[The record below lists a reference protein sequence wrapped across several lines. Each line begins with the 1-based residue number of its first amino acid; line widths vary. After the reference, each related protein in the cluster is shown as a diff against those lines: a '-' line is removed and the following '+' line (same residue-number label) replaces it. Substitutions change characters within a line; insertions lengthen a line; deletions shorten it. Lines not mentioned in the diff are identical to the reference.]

1 MLSPSSS
8 FISINVPPLIFPASL
23 FGICGRAGDRT
34 NACCFSTVEVGIGVL
49 RRADSECILP
59 SGSFSSGPVCTG
71 GAIATDWMLAAGGRL
86 PNTAVPTGEQDG
98 A

>member
-1 MLSPSSS
+1 M
-8 FISINVPPLIFPASL
+8 
-23 FGICGRAGDRT
+23 R
-34 NACCFSTVEVGIGVL
+34 VL

-59 SGSFSSGPVCTG
+59 SCSVSSGPVCTG

-86 PNTAVPTGEQDG
+86 PNTVVPTGEQDG

>member
-1 MLSPSSS
+1 MLSPNSS
-8 FISINVPPLIFPASL
+8 FNSTNVPPLIFSASL
-23 FGICGRAGDRT
+23 FGIGRAGDRT
-34 NACCFSTVEVGIGVL
+34 NACGFSTVEVGIGVF

-59 SGSFSSGPVCTG
+59 SCSVSSGPVCTG

-86 PNTAVPTGEQDG
+86 PNTVVPAGEQDG